1 MSNPSSSDSFGFRL
15 DWVEPRSPQ
24 GHFAVH
30 FSRKETAMADAP
42 TLISRRSLVHAAAVM
57 PIAAVRGTAANSAV
71 RVGLLG
77 AGGRG
82 TRLAGF
88 VTQVPQAKL
97 VAICDLF
104 DSQIE
109 RAKDRIPIESPR
121 VYKDFREMLAS
132 DIDAVIIA
140 TPVFLHPEHL
150 EAAVAAGKHVYVEK
164 PAAVDV
170 AGCRRVMKAADS
182 ARPGL
187 NVSIGFQQRYGWT
200 YRQARQVLD
209 GGSLGAIRQA
219 EAHFLKGPVTG
230 NEPVRKRPVTMVEKV
245 REWKHWRDLYGD
257 IIVETYCHSI
267 DVLNWFL
274 GDRHPLSAVGDG
286 GRTIRK
292 DGDLSDHVTV
302 AYEYPEGVQATL
314 VGSHITPPFFREVH
328 ERFYGAEGAI
338 ETARHYW
345 KHHRG
350 PDDVLR
356 EDPPRT
362 IDHDSIEAFVLRV
375 AEGKTE
381 NVGIRGA
388 ESTLTAILGRMAMD
402 EGRKV
407 TWDEMM
413 QSA

>member
-1 MSNPSSSDSFGFRL
+1 MKQDDKAL
-15 DWVEPRSPQ
+15 
-24 GHFAVH
+24 
-30 FSRKETAMADAP
+30 
-42 TLISRRSLVHAAAVM
+42 SRRNLVKAAAIV
-57 PIAAVRGTAANSAV
+57 PIAAIRGTAANSAV
-71 RVGLLG
+71 KVGLLG

-82 TRLAGF
+82 TRLASY
-88 VTQVPQAKL
+88 VVKVPEARL

-104 DSQIE
+104 DERIE
-109 RAKDRIPIESPR
+109 AARQGIPAPDAKAYTD
-121 VYKDFREMLAS
+121 YHEMLAS

-150 EAAVAAGKHVYVEK
+150 EAVVKAGKHVYLEK
-164 PAAVDV
+164 PAGVDV

-182 ARPGL
+182 AMPGQ
-187 NVSIGFQQRYGWT
+187 NVSVGFQQRYGWT
-200 YRQARQVLD
+200 YQQARAVLD
-209 GGSLGAIRQA
+209 SGGLGQVRQA

-230 NEPVRKRPVTMVEKV
+230 NEPVRERPVTMLDKV

-274 GDRHPLSAVGDG
+274 GDRHPLKAVGDG

-292 DGDLSDHVTV
+292 DGDMSDHVSV
-302 AYEYPEGVQATL
+302 AYEYPGGIQATL

-328 ERFYGAEGAI
+328 ERIYGSDSMI

-345 KHHRG
+345 KHYRG
-350 PDDVLR
+350 RDDVVIQ
-356 EDPPRT
+356 EPPRN
-362 IDHDSIEAFVLRV
+362 IDHDSVEAFVLRV
-375 AEGKTE
+375 AEGNTE

-402 EGRKV
+402 KGRTV
-407 TWDEMM
+407 TWEEMM
-413 QSA
+413 QSG

>member
-1 MSNPSSSDSFGFRL
+1 MN
-15 DWVEPRSPQ
+15 
-24 GHFAVH
+24 
-30 FSRKETAMADAP
+30 SRNGALT
-42 TLISRRSLVHAAAVM
+42 RRNLVQAAAVLPM
-57 PIAAVRGTAANSAV
+57 AAIGGTAANSAV
-71 RVGLLG
+71 KVGLLG

-82 TRLAGF
+82 NRLASY
-88 VTQVPQAKL
+88 VVQIPQARL
-97 VAICDLF
+97 VALCDLF
-104 DSQIE
+104 DEKIE
-109 RAKDRIPIESPR
+109 AARERIPVESPR
-121 VYKDFREMLAS
+121 VYKDYRKMLAS

-164 PAAVDV
+164 PAGVDV
-170 AGCRRVMKAADS
+170 AGCKRVMKAADS

-187 NVSIGFQQRYGWT
+187 NVSVGFQQRYGWT
-200 YRQARQVLD
+200 YRQARKVLES
-209 GGSLGAIRQA
+209 GGLGQIRQA
-219 EAHFLKGPVTG
+219 EAHFLKGPITG
-230 NEPVRKRPVTMVEKV
+230 KEPVRKRPVTMLDKV

-274 GDRHPLSAVGDG
+274 GDQHPLKAVGSG

-292 DGDLSDHVTV
+292 DGDMTDHVTV
-302 AYEYPEGVQATL
+302 AYEYPGGVQATL

-328 ERFYGAEGAI
+328 ERIYGSESMI
-338 ETARHYW
+338 EMARHYW
-345 KHHRG
+345 KHYRG
-350 PDDVLR
+350 RGDVVHA
-356 EDPPRT
+356 EPPRN
-362 IDHDSIEAFVLRV
+362 IDHDSVEAFILRV

-402 EGRKV
+402 TGRTV
-407 TWDEMM
+407 TWEEMM

>member
-1 MSNPSSSDSFGFRL
+1 MEKRNN
-15 DWVEPRSPQ
+15 
-24 GHFAVH
+24 
-30 FSRKETAMADAP
+30 
-42 TLISRRSLVHAAAVM
+42 TLSRRNLVQAAAVV
-57 PIAAVRGTAANSAV
+57 PIAAIRGTAANSAV
-71 RVGLLG
+71 KVGLLG

-82 TRLAGF
+82 TRLASY
-88 VTQVPQAKL
+88 VVQVPQAKL
-97 VAICDLF
+97 VALCDLF
-104 DSQIE
+104 DEKIE
-109 RAKDRIPIESPR
+109 AAKTRIPIEAPQ
-121 VYKDFREMLAS
+121 VYKDYHEMLAS

-150 EAAVAAGKHVYVEK
+150 EAAVKAGKHVYVEK
-164 PAAVDV
+164 PAGVDV
-170 AGCRRVMKAADS
+170 AGCKRVMKAADS

-187 NVSIGFQQRYGWT
+187 NVSVGFQQRYGWT
-200 YRQARQVLD
+200 YKQARTVLESGGLGQV
-209 GGSLGAIRQA
+209 RQA
-219 EAHFLKGPVTG
+219 EAHFLKGPITG
-230 NEPVRKRPVTMVEKV
+230 NEPVRKRPVTMLEKV

-274 GDRHPLSAVGDG
+274 GDQHPLKAVGDG

-292 DGDLSDHVTV
+292 DGDMTDHVTI
-302 AYEYPEGVQATL
+302 AYEYPNEIQATL

-328 ERFYGAEGAI
+328 ERIYGSDSMI
-338 ETARHYW
+338 EMARHYW
-345 KHHRG
+345 KHYRG
-350 PDDVLR
+350 RDDVLH
-356 EDPPRT
+356 EEPPRN
-362 IDHDSIEAFVLRV
+362 IDHDSVEAFLMRV

-402 EGRKV
+402 TGRTV

>member
-1 MSNPSSSDSFGFRL
+1 MDQRNHAL
-15 DWVEPRSPQ
+15 
-24 GHFAVH
+24 
-30 FSRKETAMADAP
+30 
-42 TLISRRSLVHAAAVM
+42 SRRNLVQAAAAV
-57 PIAAVRGTAANSAV
+57 PIAAIRGTAANSAV

-82 TRLAGF
+82 TRLASY
-88 VTQVPQAKL
+88 VVKVPQARL
-97 VAICDLF
+97 VALCDLF
-104 DSQIE
+104 DEKIE
-109 RAKDRIPIESPR
+109 AAKQRIPVEAPL
-121 VYKDFREMLAS
+121 VYKDYHEMLAS

-150 EAAVAAGKHVYVEK
+150 EAAVKAGKHVYVEK

-187 NVSIGFQQRYGWT
+187 NVSVGFQQRYGWT
-200 YRQARQVLD
+200 YKQARKILESGGLGQV
-209 GGSLGAIRQA
+209 RQA
-219 EAHFLKGPVTG
+219 EAHFLKGPITG
-230 NEPVRKRPVTMVEKV
+230 NEPVRKRPVTMLEKV

-274 GDRHPLSAVGDG
+274 GDRHPLKAVGDG

-292 DGDLSDHVTV
+292 DGDMTDHVTV
-302 AYEYPEGVQATL
+302 AYEYPDGIQATL

-328 ERFYGAEGAI
+328 ERIYGSDSMI
-338 ETARHYW
+338 EMARHYW
-345 KHHRG
+345 KHYRG
-350 PDDVLR
+350 RNDVLH
-356 EDPPRT
+356 EEPPRN
-362 IDHDSIEAFVLRV
+362 IDHDSVEAFVMRV

-402 EGRKV
+402 TGRTV
-407 TWDEMM
+407 TWEEMM

>member
-1 MSNPSSSDSFGFRL
+1 
-15 DWVEPRSPQ
+15 
-24 GHFAVH
+24 
-30 FSRKETAMADAP
+30 MAADTK
-42 TLISRRSLVHAAAVM
+42 TLSRRNLVRTAAIVPFAA
-57 PIAAVRGTAANSAV
+57 IAGSAANSAV
-71 RVGLLG
+71 KVGLLG

-82 TRLAGF
+82 TRLASY
-88 VTQVPQAKL
+88 VVQVPQAKL
-97 VAICDLF
+97 VALCDLF
-104 DSQIE
+104 DEQIE
-109 RAKDRIPIESPR
+109 RAEQRIPVTDAR
-121 VYKDFREMLAS
+121 VYKDYRQMLAS
-132 DIDAVIIA
+132 DIDAVVIA

-164 PAAVDV
+164 PAGVDV
-170 AGCRRVMKAADS
+170 AGCKRVMKAADS

-187 NVSIGFQQRYGWT
+187 NVSVGFQQRYGWT
-200 YRQARQVLD
+200 YKQARRVLES
-209 GGSLGAIRQA
+209 GGLGRMHQA

-230 NEPVRKRPVTMVEKV
+230 KEAPRKRPETMLEKV

-274 GDRHPLSAVGDG
+274 GDRHPLSAVGSG
-286 GRTIRK
+286 GRTIRR
-292 DGDLSDHVTV
+292 DGDMSDHISVV
-302 AYEYPEGVQATL
+302 YEYPDEIRATL

-328 ERFYGAEGAI
+328 ERFYGSQSMV

-345 KHHRG
+345 KHYRDR
-350 PDDVLR
+350 DDVLYEEPER
-356 EDPPRT
+356 N
-362 IDHDSIEAFVLRV
+362 IDHDSVEAFILRV

-402 EGRKV
+402 TGRTV
-407 TWDEMM
+407 TWEEMM

>member
-1 MSNPSSSDSFGFRL
+1 MEQL
-15 DWVEPRSPQ
+15 
-24 GHFAVH
+24 
-30 FSRKETAMADAP
+30 ETA
-42 TLISRRSLVHAAAVM
+42 LSRRNLVKAAAVL
-57 PIAAVRGTAANSAV
+57 PFAAIRGTAANSAV
-71 RVGLLG
+71 KVGLLG

-82 TRLAGF
+82 SRLASF
-88 VTQVPQAKL
+88 VVQVPQAKL
-97 VAICDLF
+97 VALCDLF
-104 DSQIE
+104 DEKIE
-109 RAKDRIPIESPR
+109 AAKERIPVEAPR
-121 VYKDFREMLAS
+121 VYKDYREMLAS

-150 EAAVAAGKHVYVEK
+150 EAAIKAGKHVYVEK
-164 PAAVDV
+164 PAGVDV
-170 AGCRRVMKAADS
+170 AGCKRVMKAADS

-187 NVSIGFQQRYGWT
+187 NVSVGFQQRYGWT
-200 YRQARQVLD
+200 YRQAQSVLAS
-209 GGSLGAIRQA
+209 GGLGQIRQA

-230 NEPVRKRPVTMVEKV
+230 NEPVGKRPVTMLEKV

-274 GDRHPLSAVGDG
+274 GDQHPVKAVGSG

-292 DGDLSDHVTV
+292 DGDMSDHITV
-302 AYEYPEGVQATL
+302 AYQYPNGIQATL

-328 ERFYGAEGAI
+328 ERIYGSESMI
-338 ETARHYW
+338 EMARHYW
-345 KHHRG
+345 KHYRG
-350 PDDVLR
+350 PDDVAHA
-356 EDPPRT
+356 EPPRN
-362 IDHDSIEAFVLRV
+362 IDHDSVEAFVLRV

-402 EGRKV
+402 TGRTV
-407 TWDEMM
+407 TWEEMM

>member
-1 MSNPSSSDSFGFRL
+1 MDQRNHAL
-15 DWVEPRSPQ
+15 
-24 GHFAVH
+24 
-30 FSRKETAMADAP
+30 
-42 TLISRRSLVHAAAVM
+42 SRRNLVQAAAAV
-57 PIAAVRGTAANSAV
+57 PIAAIRGTAANSAV
-71 RVGLLG
+71 KVGLLG

-82 TRLAGF
+82 TRLASY
-88 VTQVPQAKL
+88 VVKVPQARL
-97 VAICDLF
+97 VALCDLF
-104 DSQIE
+104 DEKIE
-109 RAKDRIPIESPR
+109 AAKRGIPVEAPL
-121 VYKDFREMLAS
+121 VYKDYHEMLAS

-150 EAAVAAGKHVYVEK
+150 EAAVKAGKHVYVEK

-187 NVSIGFQQRYGWT
+187 NVSVGFQQRYGWT
-200 YRQARQVLD
+200 YKQARRVLESGGLGQVRQAV
-209 GGSLGAIRQA
+209 
-219 EAHFLKGPVTG
+219 AHFLKGPITG
-230 NEPVRKRPVTMVEKV
+230 NEPVRKRPVTMLEKV

-274 GDRHPLSAVGDG
+274 GDQHPLKAVGDG

-292 DGDLSDHVTV
+292 DGDMYDHVTV
-302 AYEYPEGVQATL
+302 AYEYPGGIQATL

-328 ERFYGAEGAI
+328 ERIYGSDSMI
-338 ETARHYW
+338 EMARHYW
-345 KHHRG
+345 KHYRG
-350 PDDVLR
+350 RNDVLHH
-356 EDPPRT
+356 EPPRN
-362 IDHDSIEAFVLRV
+362 IDHDSVEAFVMRV
-375 AEGKTE
+375 ADGKTE

-402 EGRKV
+402 TGRTV
-407 TWDEMM
+407 TWEEMM

>member
-1 MSNPSSSDSFGFRL
+1 MTSERQSG
-15 DWVEPRSPQ
+15 
-24 GHFAVH
+24 
-30 FSRKETAMADAP
+30 FSR
-42 TLISRRSLVHAAAVM
+42 RNLVQAAAVV
-57 PIAAVRGTAANSAV
+57 PFAAIRGSAANSKV

-88 VTQVPQAKL
+88 VTQVPQAEL

-104 DSQIE
+104 DERIE
-109 RAKDRIPIESPR
+109 RVKGLLPDASPKA
-121 VYKDFREMLAS
+121 YKDFRAMLAS
-132 DIDAVIIA
+132 DIDAVIVA

-150 EAAVAAGKHVYVEK
+150 EAAVAAGKHVYLEK
-164 PAAVDV
+164 PAGVDV
-170 AGCRRVMKAADS
+170 AGCKRVMKAADS
-182 ARPGL
+182 ASPGL

-200 YRQARQVLD
+200 YARARRVLD
-209 GGSLGAIRQA
+209 AGLIGAVRQA

-230 NEPVRKRPVTMVEKV
+230 REPVRPRPVTIIDKV

-274 GDRHPLSAVGDG
+274 GDRHPLRAVAGG
-286 GRTIRK
+286 GRTIRR
-292 DGDLSDHVTV
+292 DGDMSDHVTV
-302 AYEYPEGVQATL
+302 AYEYPDSIQATL

-328 ERFYGAEGAI
+328 ERFYGAEGVI

-345 KHHRG
+345 QHYRDR
-350 PDDVLR
+350 DDVLR
-356 EDPPRT
+356 EEPERNV
-362 IDHDSIEAFVLRV
+362 DHDSVEAFILRV
-375 AEGKTE
+375 AEGRAE

-402 EGRKV
+402 LGRAV
-407 TWDEMM
+407 TWEEMM
-413 QSA
+413 RPA

>member
-1 MSNPSSSDSFGFRL
+1 MDSQDGVL
-15 DWVEPRSPQ
+15 
-24 GHFAVH
+24 
-30 FSRKETAMADAP
+30 T
-42 TLISRRSLVHAAAVM
+42 RRNLVQAAAVLPM
-57 PIAAVRGTAANSAV
+57 AAIGGTAANSAV
-71 RVGLLG
+71 KVGLLG

-82 TRLAGF
+82 NRLASY
-88 VTQVPQAKL
+88 VVQIPQARL
-97 VAICDLF
+97 VALCDLF
-104 DSQIE
+104 DEKIE
-109 RAKDRIPIESPR
+109 AARERIPIESPR
-121 VYKDFREMLAS
+121 VYKDYRKMLAS

-170 AGCRRVMKAADS
+170 AGCKRVMKAADS

-187 NVSIGFQQRYGWT
+187 NVSVGFQQRYGWT
-200 YRQARQVLD
+200 YMQARKVLES
-209 GGSLGAIRQA
+209 GGLGQIRQA
-219 EAHFLKGPVTG
+219 EAHFLKGPITG
-230 NEPVRKRPVTMVEKV
+230 KEPVRKRPVTMLDKV

-274 GDRHPLSAVGDG
+274 GDQHPLKAVGSG

-292 DGDLSDHVTV
+292 DGDMTDHVTV
-302 AYEYPEGVQATL
+302 AYEYPGGVQATL

-328 ERFYGAEGAI
+328 ERIYGSESMI
-338 ETARHYW
+338 EMARHYW
-345 KHHRG
+345 KHYRG
-350 PDDVLR
+350 RRDVVHA
-356 EDPPRT
+356 EPPRN
-362 IDHDSIEAFVLRV
+362 IDHDSVEAFILRV

-402 EGRKV
+402 TGRTV
-407 TWDEMM
+407 TWEEMM

>member
-1 MSNPSSSDSFGFRL
+1 MSVPDPAL
-15 DWVEPRSPQ
+15 
-24 GHFAVH
+24 
-30 FSRKETAMADAP
+30 
-42 TLISRRSLVHAAAVM
+42 SRRNVVQAAAIL
-57 PIAAVRGTAANSAV
+57 PFAAIRGTAANSAV
-71 RVGLLG
+71 KVGILG

-88 VTQVPQAKL
+88 VVQTPRAEL
-97 VAICDLF
+97 VALCDLF
-104 DSQIE
+104 DEQIE
-109 RAKDRIPIESPR
+109 RALDRIPIQRPK
-121 VYKDFREMLAS
+121 VYKDLREMLAS

-150 EAAVAAGKHVYVEK
+150 EAAVRAGKHVYLEK
-164 PAAVDV
+164 PAGVDV

-187 NVSIGFQQRYGWT
+187 NVSLGFQQRYGWT
-200 YRQARQVLD
+200 YKQARRVLES
-209 GGSLGAIRQA
+209 GGIGTIRQA

-230 NEPVRKRPVTMVEKV
+230 EEPLRERPASMLDKV

-267 DVLNWFL
+267 DALNWFL
-274 GDRHPLSAVGDG
+274 GDTHPIKAVGGG

-292 DGDLSDHVTV
+292 VGDMADHLTV
-302 AYEYPEGVQATL
+302 AYEYPGGVQATL

-328 ERFYGAEGAI
+328 ERFYGSTAAL

-345 KHHRG
+345 RHYRG
-350 PDDVLR
+350 REDVLYQEPER
-356 EDPPRT
+356 N
-362 IDHDSIEAFVLRV
+362 IDHDSVEAFISRV

-388 ESTLTAILGRMAMD
+388 ESTLTAILGRMAVD
-402 EGRKV
+402 LGRTV